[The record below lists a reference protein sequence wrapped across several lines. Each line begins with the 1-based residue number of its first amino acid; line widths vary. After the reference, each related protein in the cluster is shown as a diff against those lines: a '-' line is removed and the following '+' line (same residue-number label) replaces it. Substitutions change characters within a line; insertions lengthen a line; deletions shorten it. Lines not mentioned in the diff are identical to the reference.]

1 MNGETIRVLVADDHP
16 IVREG
21 LRAVTSMQEGMVVVA
36 EAKDGREAVEQFR
49 ATRPDVALIDLRM
62 PHCNGVEA
70 TSIIRREFP
79 DSGIVVLTTYAGD
92 EDVYSALRAGA
103 RGYLL
108 KGCDVGELI
117 AAIQIVHAGGRHI
130 PPEVFALLAERFA
143 ASDLTAREREVLELI
158 VRGAKNRAIATVL
171 GVTEGTVKGH
181 VNNIL
186 GKLGVTDR
194 TQAATV
200 AVQRGLAHLEDGR

>member
-1 MNGETIRVLVADDHP
+1 MNDEIIRVLVADDHP

-21 LRAVTSMQEGMVVVA
+21 LRAVIAMQEGLVVVA
-36 EAKDGREAVEQFR
+36 EARDGREAVELFR

-70 TSIIRREFP
+70 TSTIRREFP

-103 RGYLL
+103 RAYLL
-108 KGCDVGELI
+108 KGCDVRELI
-117 AAIQIVHAGGRHI
+117 AAIRIVHAGGRHI
-130 PPEVFALLAERFA
+130 PPEVSALLAERFA
-143 ASDLTAREREVLELI
+143 ANDLTAREREVLQLI
-158 VRGAKNRAIATVL
+158 VRGAKNRAIAAVF

-186 GKLGVTDR
+186 SKLGVADR

-200 AVQRGLAHLEDGR
+200 ALQRGLAHLEEGR

>member
-1 MNGETIRVLVADDHP
+1 MSDQTIRVMVADDHP

-21 LRAVTSMQEGMVVVA
+21 LRAVISMHQGMVVVA
-36 EAKDGREAVEQFR
+36 EAQDGREAVEQFR

-62 PHCNGVEA
+62 AHCDGVEA

-103 RGYLL
+103 RAYLL
-108 KGCDVGELI
+108 KGCDVQELI
-117 AAIQIVHAGGRHI
+117 AAIRIVHAGGRHI
-130 PPEVFALLAERFA
+130 PPEVSSLLAERFA
-143 ASDLTAREREVLELI
+143 GNDLTAREREVLQLI
-158 VRGAKNRAIATVL
+158 VRGAKNRAIAAAL

-186 GKLGVTDR
+186 GKLGVADR

-200 AVQRGLAHLEDGR
+200 ALQRGLVHLEEGR

>member
-1 MNGETIRVLVADDHP
+1 MNGETIRVMVADDHP

-21 LRAVTSMQEGMVVVA
+21 LRAVIAMQQGMVVVA
-36 EAKDGREAVEQFR
+36 EARDGREAVEQFR

-79 DSGIVVLTTYAGD
+79 NSGIVVLTTYAGD

-103 RGYLL
+103 RAYLL
-108 KGCDVGELI
+108 KGCDVQELI
-117 AAIQIVHAGGRHI
+117 AAIRIVHAGGRHI
-130 PPEVFALLAERFA
+130 PPEVSSLLAERFA
-143 ASDLTAREREVLELI
+143 ANDLTAREREVLQWI
-158 VRGAKNRAIATVL
+158 VRGAKNRAIAEIL

-186 GKLGVTDR
+186 SKLGVEDR
-194 TQAATV
+194 TQAAT
-200 AVQRGLAHLEDGR
+200 AALQRGLAHLGEGR